1 MDSNGRLWVGGT
13 AGGASNDAASG
24 TSSERAEVDGAN
36 IDGKGCGET
45 SLGSGSSGK
54 C

>member
-1 MDSNGRLWVGGT
+1 MDGSEVGGT
-13 AGGASNDAASG
+13 VGGASDDAASG
-24 TSSERAEVDGAN
+24 MGSERAEVDGADV
-36 IDGKGCGET
+36 DGKGCGGT

>member
-1 MDSNGRLWVGGT
+1 MGGSGVGGT
-13 AGGASNDAASG
+13 AGRASDDVASSTG
-24 TSSERAEVDGAN
+24 FEGAEVDGAN

-45 SLGSGSSGK
+45 SLGSGRSGK

>member
-1 MDSNGRLWVGGT
+1 MGGSKVGGT
-13 AGGASNDAASG
+13 AGRASDAAASG
-24 TSSERAEVDGAN
+24 TGSEGAEVDGA
-36 IDGKGCGET
+36 GGT